1 MIIKSLPF
9 NFLYSSGLKN
19 DFLFLS
25 IYSSLL
31 ITTLAAIFTIL
42 GISVFDNK
50 SLIKN
55 ENNISI
61 YNIED
66 NSDES
71 NNTIIY
77 NQEETNI
84 IENETDDEENVY
96 VQIIPRS
103 IFLRSSPRAGDD
115 NKIGRVYQDEMYL
128 LIQTVDSEIKEDR
141 KWYQILVDGET
152 AYIRSDLGKVVV
164 Q

>member
-1 MIIKSLPF
+1 MTMSENNKNSL
-9 NFLYSSGLKN
+9 LEKL
-19 DFLFLS
+19 
-25 IYSSLL
+25 SLL
-31 ITTLAAIFTIL
+31 ITTFAAIFTIL

-66 NSDES
+66 NSDEN

-115 NKIGRVYQDEMYL
+115 NKIGRVYNDEMYL
-128 LIQTVDSEIKEDR
+128 FIQTVDSEIKEDK

-152 AYIRSDLGKVVV
+152 TYIRSDLGKVVV

>member
-1 MIIKSLPF
+1 MTMSENNKNSL
-9 NFLYSSGLKN
+9 LEKL
-19 DFLFLS
+19 
-25 IYSSLL
+25 SLL
-31 ITTLAAIFTIL
+31 ITTFAAIFTIL

-66 NSDES
+66 NSDEN

-103 IFLRSSPRAGDD
+103 IFFKKFSKSWR
-115 NKIGRVYQDEMYL
+115 
-128 LIQTVDSEIKEDR
+128 
-141 KWYQILVDGET
+141 
-152 AYIRSDLGKVVV
+152 
-164 Q
+164 

>member
-1 MIIKSLPF
+1 M
-9 NFLYSSGLKN
+9 
-19 DFLFLS
+19 
-25 IYSSLL
+25 
-31 ITTLAAIFTIL
+31 
-42 GISVFDNK
+42 
-50 SLIKN
+50 
-55 ENNISI
+55 
-61 YNIED
+61 
-66 NSDES
+66 
-71 NNTIIY
+71 
-77 NQEETNI
+77 
-84 IENETDDEENVY
+84 Y

-103 IFLRSSPRAGDD
+103 IFLRTYPRARDD